1 MGRVGQL
8 ISEFRRKVVESWR
21 RYAEFVQGEEIKSF
35 TREHERSQWT
45 MKSELPPF
53 QKKMSIKDFAEIYPH
68 GFQFQRKGDEYDLAY
83 VFSKGEVFRPERRCR
98 VESELVKHG
107 DSMKVYQ
114 LPDPSGWLEEIG
126 FEDFNEEGMRAI
138 RVAGNSDVV
147 WVLLDPR
154 PEVFARPL
162 IEEIVRRREVEA

>member
-8 ISEFRRKVVESWR
+8 IFEFRKKLVHWWR
-21 RYAEFVQGEEIKSF
+21 RYAEFVHGEEIKSF
-35 TREHERSQWT
+35 TKEHERSQWT
-45 MKSELPPF
+45 MKSELP
-53 QKKMSIKDFAEIYPH
+53 KAGKEMAIKDFAEIYPH
-68 GFQFQRKGDEYDLAY
+68 GFQFQRKGEDYDLAF

-98 VESELVKHG
+98 VARELVQHG

-114 LPDPSGWLEEIG
+114 LPDPGGWLEAIG

-138 RVAGNSDVV
+138 RVSGNNEVV

-162 IEEIVRRREVEA
+162 IEEIVRRREVET